1 MSVKNALAWVLALG
15 LCLVQTADALAVDVS
30 ALADSVQSHYKA
42 VKTFTADFTQ
52 VLKNATS
59 KDQEIRTGRLAFAQ
73 PNLIRWETRKPEREL
88 LVVGREGVWNVFD
101 DERTAYRYGVEE
113 VLGSKTMLRFLS
125 GAGNIRDDFTIE
137 EQQGAPAGQVRLK
150 LTPREAEPGMVLAY
164 IDVDVDSSTIVR
176 AAIEDFYG
184 NVNDVTLSNVK
195 TNPSLSKGLFD
206 YTPPK
211 DYQTFDNTGATQGR
225 ILTK

>member
-1 MSVKNALAWVLALG
+1 MKVQTVLAWMLVLAV
-15 LCLVQTADALAVDVS
+15 CLARAATVVAADVDT
-30 ALADSVQSHYKA
+30 LADKVQSHYKS
-42 VKTFTADFTQ
+42 VKSFTADFTQ

-59 KDQEIRTGRLAFAQ
+59 KDQEIRTGHLAYAQ
-73 PNLIRWETRKPEREL
+73 PNLIRWETRKPEKEL
-88 LVVGREGVWNVFD
+88 LVVGKDGVWNVFD
-101 DERTAYRYGVEE
+101 EERTAYRYGVEE

-125 GAGNIRDDFTIE
+125 GAGNIADDFTIE
-137 EQQGAPAGQVRLK
+137 EEPDAPAGETRLK
-150 LTPREAEPGMVLAY
+150 LTPREAEPGMVLAH
-164 IDVDVDSSTIVR
+164 IDVDTKTYTITR

-184 NVNDVTLSNVK
+184 NVNDVTLKNIK
-195 TNPSLSKGLFD
+195 MNPVLSKDLFV